1 MHLLSR
7 QSRLFLSLQKNSEMK
22 QKLLIPFLA
31 FSLCSCKQQEEK
43 KEALYPSSET
53 TAEGASANLT
63 PSQKIGEDIFNGK
76 GNCFSCHK
84 TDQKVIGPSVM
95 EIAKIYKEKNG
106 NMVQFL
112 KGEGNPLVDPSQYE
126 VMKTN
131 FAITKNFTDEE
142 LKGLEDYFYSH
153 LSK

>member
-1 MHLLSR
+1 
-7 QSRLFLSLQKNSEMK
+7 MK
-22 QKLLIPFLA
+22 RILIPFAALA
-31 FSLCSCKQQEEK
+31 LFSCKKEEEK
-43 KEALYPSSET
+43 KGTLYPSSET
-53 TAEGASANLT
+53 AAEGTIANLT

-84 TDQKVIGPSVM
+84 ADQKVIGPSVM
-95 EIAKIYKEKNG
+95 EIAKIYKEKKG
-106 NMVQFL
+106 NMVEFL
-112 KGEGNPLVDPSQYE
+112 KGEGEPLVDPSQYE

-153 LSK
+153 IK

>member
-1 MHLLSR
+1 MKR
-7 QSRLFLSLQKNSEMK
+7 IIVPIIALSL
-22 QKLLIPFLA
+22 F
-31 FSLCSCKQQEEK
+31 SCKKEEK
-43 KEALYPSSET
+43 IESLYPSSET

-63 PSQKIGEDIFNGK
+63 PSQKMGEDIFNGK

-84 TDQKVIGPSVM
+84 TDQKIIGPSVM

-106 NMVQFL
+106 NLVKFL
-112 KGEGNPLVDPSQYE
+112 KGEGEPLVDPSQYE

-142 LKGLEDYFYSH
+142 LKGLEDYFMTFSR
-153 LSK
+153 